1 MRIASTF
8 WRQIFLVIAT
18 FALTAILIGPDAAT
32 AASRKQG
39 REQGASLT
47 GRWAWRALCPRGQY
61 RGAAFIAQ
69 HSADR
74 FSGRL
79 GNTSFYD
86 SGTIAAGRLR
96 GRNASFILNAFG
108 KSARINALLTV
119 RSGGMVARAAY
130 SSQSYGRC
138 QLVFTKV

>member
-1 MRIASTF
+1 MCIATTI
-8 WRQIFLVIAT
+8 WRRIFLVIAM
-18 FALTAILIGPDAAT
+18 FALAAIIIGPDLAA

-61 RGAAFIAQ
+61 RGAAFISQ
-69 HSADR
+69 HSASR

-86 SGTIAAGRLR
+86 SGTIAAGRLS
-96 GRNASFILNAFG
+96 GRSASFILNAFG
-108 KSARINALLTV
+108 KSARINALLTI
-119 RSGGMVARAAY
+119 RGGGMVARGAY
-130 SSQSYGRC
+130 NSQTYGRC

>member
-1 MRIASTF
+1 MRIANSF
-8 WRQIFLVIAT
+8 WRQIFVVIAMV
-18 FALTAILIGPDAAT
+18 ALTGMIAGPDSAA
-32 AASRKQG
+32 AAARKQG
-39 REQGASLT
+39 REHAASLT
-47 GRWAWRALCPRGQY
+47 GRWAWRAICPRGQY

-69 HSADR
+69 HSVDR

-86 SGTIAAGRLR
+86 SGTISAGRLR

-119 RSGGMVARAAY
+119 GSGGMVARAAY
-130 SSQSYGRC
+130 SSQTYGRC
-138 QLVFTKV
+138 QLVFIKI

>member
-1 MRIASTF
+1 MRISTII
-8 WRQIFLVIAT
+8 WRQIFLVIAMV
-18 FALTAILIGPDAAT
+18 ALAAIIIGPDTAA
-32 AASRKQG
+32 AASRK
-39 REQGASLT
+39 EQGASLT

-61 RGAAFIAQ
+61 RGAAFISQ
-69 HSADR
+69 HSASR

-86 SGTIAAGRLR
+86 SGTIAAGRLS
-96 GRNASFILNAFG
+96 GRSASFILNAFG

-119 RSGGMVARAAY
+119 RGGGMVARGAY
-130 SSQSYGRC
+130 NSQSYGRC